1 MTWYAIATG
10 IGETRYLHAGGKWG
24 EADEPDL
31 VLFSS
36 RQRAAD
42 EIKRPPASIGAQQPM
57 VVRYP
62 PEDQP

>member
-10 IGETRYLHAGGKWG
+10 IGETRYLHKGDRWG

-31 VLFSS
+31 VLFTT
-36 RQRAAD
+36 RECAET
-42 EIKRPPASIGAQQPM
+42 EIRRPHGNIGAQQPM

-62 PEDQP
+62 PEEP